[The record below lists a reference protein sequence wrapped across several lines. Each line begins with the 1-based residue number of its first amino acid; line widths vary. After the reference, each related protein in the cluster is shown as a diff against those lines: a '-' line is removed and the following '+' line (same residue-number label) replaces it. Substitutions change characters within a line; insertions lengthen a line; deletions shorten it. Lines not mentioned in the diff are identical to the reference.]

1 MQSAGV
7 VGMAER
13 RIIVIGAGIVGL
25 ALAWR
30 LNRMGASVTV
40 IDPNPPGE
48 GASFGNA
55 GAISN
60 SSVVPLAMPGVL
72 RSVPQMLLDPAAP
85 LHVPANYWLK
95 GLPWFARFA
104 AAARPSRV
112 EAAAAALGALH
123 ALATDQHMALAAE
136 IGAPDLIQPKG
147 HLFVY
152 RDAGQLAKADATWAL
167 RRQYGARIIDLD
179 RAGIVALEPAVG
191 PAYTIGRFLPDD
203 AFCIN
208 PHRYCVTLAAAFT
221 QAGGTIIRD
230 AVRSIL
236 VQDGRATGVQGE
248 AARYGADSVVVAA
261 GIWSLKLLQPLGYRI
276 PLETERGYHIML
288 PQPGVTISRPVVP
301 ADRRV
306 FITPMETG
314 LRVAGTV
321 EFGGTARPP
330 TPHRAALLRQ
340 DIAAVLPDASTE
352 GVEGFWMGHRPSLP
366 DSVPVIG
373 PSTRIAD
380 LFFAF
385 GHGHLGLTGAA
396 PTAGVLAPVI
406 MGRPS
411 NADLKPYAA
420 ERF

>member
-1 MQSAGV
+1 
-7 VGMAER
+7 MADK

-30 LNRMGASVTV
+30 LNRMGAAVTI

-55 GAISN
+55 GAISS
-60 SSVVPLAMPGVL
+60 SSVAPMAMPGVL

-85 LHVPANYWLK
+85 LHIPASYWLK
-95 GLPWFARFA
+95 GLPWFLRFA
-104 AAARPSRV
+104 AAARPARV
-112 EAAAAALGALH
+112 AAAAAALGALH
-123 ALATDQHMALAAE
+123 TLATDQHQALAAE

-147 HLFVY
+147 HLHVY
-152 RDAGQLAKADATWAL
+152 RDAAQLAKEDATWAL
-167 RRQYGARIIDLD
+167 RRDYGARIIDLD
-179 RAGIVALEPAVG
+179 RAGILALEPAIG
-191 PAYTIGRFLPDD
+191 PAYTIGRFLPDN
-203 AFCIN
+203 AFCLN
-208 PHRYCVTLAAAFT
+208 PHRYGTTLAAAFT

-230 AVRSIL
+230 AVRAIT
-236 VQDGRATGVQGE
+236 VQDGRATGVQGD
-248 AARYGADSVVVAA
+248 ATAYDADSVVVAA

-288 PQPGVTISRPVVP
+288 PNPGVSISRPVVP

-321 EFGGTARPP
+321 EFGGTELAP
-330 TPHRAALLRQ
+330 TPQRAALLRQ
-340 DIAAVLPDASTE
+340 DIAAVFPDASTE

-373 PSTRIAD
+373 SSARIAD

-396 PTAGVLAPVI
+396 PTAGMLAPLI
-406 MGRPS
+406 MGHPS
-411 NADLKPYAA
+411 NANLQPYSA

>member
-1 MQSAGV
+1 
-7 VGMAER
+7 MADQ
-13 RIIVIGAGIVGL
+13 RIIVVGAGIVGL

-30 LNRMGASVTV
+30 LCRMGASVTV

-60 SSVVPLAMPGVL
+60 SSVVPMAMPGVL

-85 LHVPANYWLK
+85 LHIPASYWLK
-95 GLPWFARFA
+95 GLPWFVRFA
-104 AAARPSRV
+104 ASARPARV
-112 EAAAAALGALH
+112 AAAAAALGALH
-123 ALATDQHMALAAE
+123 ALATDQHAALAAE

-147 HLFVY
+147 HLYVY
-152 RDAGQLAKADATWAL
+152 RDAAQLEKEDAGWAL
-167 RRQYGARIIDLD
+167 RRAYGARIIDLD
-179 RAGIVALEPAVG
+179 RAGILALEPAIG
-191 PAYTIGRFLPDD
+191 PAYTIGRFLPDN
-203 AFCIN
+203 AFCLN
-208 PHRYCVTLAAAFT
+208 PHRYATTLAAAFT

-230 AVRSIL
+230 TVRAIT
-236 VQDGRATGVQGE
+236 VQDRHATGVQGG
-248 AARYGADSVVVAA
+248 AASYDADSVVVAA
-261 GIWSLKLLQPLGYRI
+261 GIWSLKLLQPLGYHI

-288 PQPGVTISRPVVP
+288 PHPGVPVGRCVVP

-330 TPHRAALLRQ
+330 TPRRAALLRQ
-340 DIAAVLPDASTE
+340 DIAAVFPDASTE

-373 PSTRIAD
+373 PSARISG

-396 PTAGVLAPVI
+396 PTAGMLAPVI
-406 MGRPS
+406 MGRPA
-411 NADLKPYAA
+411 NADLTPYAA